1 MITLDNS
8 GRIMKIA
15 IVSDIHGNYDAWR
28 AFKEEYDELWV
39 LGDLVNYGPQPQEV
53 MVEVMEKASVVVQ
66 GNHDNAVAN
75 DDDSKWTSRYRE
87 LSTATRTYT
96 SSVIGVEQKA
106 YLGNLPL
113 QTTVQR
119 DGKLFYLT
127 HASPSDPLYGK
138 CLPDDKE
145 WVSEFQK
152 LPTDFLLVGH
162 THVPFIR
169 KIGDKVLLNPGS
181 IGQSRA
187 GNSLASYAV
196 YENGEFQ
203 LRSFQYPVGATVEKL
218 NRLALPRH
226 IITKLSEILETGH
239 VSP

>member
-1 MITLDNS
+1 MDNG

-53 MVEVMEKASVVVQ
+53 MVEVMEKAAVVVQ

-75 DDDSKWTSRYRE
+75 DDDSKWTARYRE

-96 SSVIGVEQKA
+96 SSVIRPDQKA
-106 YLGNLPL
+106 YLANLPSH
-113 QTTVQR
+113 TIVER
-119 DGKLFYLT
+119 EGKLFYMT

-138 CLPDDKE
+138 CLPDDEE

-152 LPTDFLLVGH
+152 LPADILLVGH

-169 KIGDKVLLNPGS
+169 KIGDKILLNPGS
-181 IGQSRA
+181 IGQPRT

-196 YENGEFQ
+196 YENGEFE
-203 LRSFQYPVGATVEKL
+203 LRLFQYPVDVTVEKL
-218 NRLALPRH
+218 NRLALPKH
-226 IITKLSEILETGH
+226 IITKLTEILETGH
-239 VSP
+239 VRR